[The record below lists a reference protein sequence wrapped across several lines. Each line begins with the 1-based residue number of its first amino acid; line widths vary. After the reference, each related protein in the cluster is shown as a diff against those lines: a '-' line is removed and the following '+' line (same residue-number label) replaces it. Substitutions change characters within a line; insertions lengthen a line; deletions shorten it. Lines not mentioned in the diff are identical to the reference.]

1 MRLKLDQTTWTP
13 GGVQDVDLQRIT
25 LEGDLYILK
34 FSELRLLY
42 RINQEE
48 PQKDNNEAWAWPRIV
63 F

>member
-48 PQKDNNEAWAWPRIV
+48 PQKDNNEALAWPRIV